1 MQAHAQRG
9 MTLRNAHG
17 FLHAAFIDHEAG
29 LRQKAGLMA
38 ALDGFVDFVAA
49 TEVVA
54 GDDEVFQFA
63 RGPAK
68 LPVSR

>member
-1 MQAHAQRG
+1 

-17 FLHAAFIDHEAG
+17 LLRAGFIHHETG
-29 LRQKAGLMA
+29 LGEKASFMR

-63 RGPAK
+63 GGPGK